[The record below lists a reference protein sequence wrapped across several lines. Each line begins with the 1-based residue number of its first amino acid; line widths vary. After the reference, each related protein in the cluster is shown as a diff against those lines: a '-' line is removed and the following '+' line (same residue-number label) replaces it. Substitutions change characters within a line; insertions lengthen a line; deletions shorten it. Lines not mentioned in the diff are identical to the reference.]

1 MAGRP
6 APAGKGLSQ
15 MKPEVLCVLQLM
27 PSVMEV
33 LEERYTLHKLWLA
46 EDRAALLDRIAP
58 SVRGIATDG
67 HAGASA
73 ELMAALPK
81 LEIVGCYGVGVD
93 SIDLG
98 FAKEHGVVVTNTPG
112 VLTDDVADMAIALL
126 LDACRGISAGD
137 RHVRTGSWLSGPM
150 PLTRSLKGKR
160 VGILGLGRIGR
171 AIAERAEIFGCE
183 LCWHGP
189 REKSDAPYP
198 FYPDLTEMAG
208 ACDFVVVA
216 CPGGPATAGIVNREV
231 IDALGP
237 QGGLVNISR
246 GSVVDEPVLV
256 SALQD
261 GRLGCAAL
269 DVFAAEPKVPEP
281 LLTME
286 NVVLQPHMGSGTVET
301 RAAMGQLV
309 IDNLAAHFEGR
320 PVLTPV

>member
-1 MAGRP
+1 
-6 APAGKGLSQ
+6 

-33 LEERYTLHKLWLA
+33 LEERYVLHKLWQA
-46 EDRAALLDRIAP
+46 EDRAALLAQVGP
-58 SVRGIATDG
+58 AVRGIATDG

-98 FAKEHGVVVTNTPG
+98 YAKEHGVVVTNTPG

-126 LDACRGISAGD
+126 LDVCRGISAGD
-137 RHVRTGSWLSGPM
+137 RHVRTGKWLEGPM
-150 PLTRSLKGKR
+150 PLTRSLKGKS
-160 VGILGLGRIGR
+160 VGVIGLGRIGR
-171 AIAERAEIFGCE
+171 AIAEKAAIFGCA
-183 LCWHGP
+183 LSYHGP
-189 REKSDAPYP
+189 REKPDAPYP
-198 FYPDLTEMAG
+198 FYPDLTEMAA

-216 CPGGPATAGIVNREV
+216 CPGGPTTAGIVNRAVLE
-231 IDALGP
+231 ALGP
-237 QGGLVNISR
+237 EGGLVNISR
-246 GSVVDEPVLV
+246 GSVVDEPALV

-261 GRLGCAAL
+261 GRLGSAAL
-269 DVFAAEPKVPEP
+269 DVFAAEPKVPEA
-281 LLTME
+281 LLAME

>member
-1 MAGRP
+1 MT
-6 APAGKGLSQ
+6 
-15 MKPEVLCVLQLM
+15 MKPDVLCVLQLM

-46 EDRAALLDRIAP
+46 EDRAALLTEIGPA
-58 SVRGIATDG
+58 VRGIATDG

-73 ELMAALPK
+73 ELMAALPN

-93 SIDLG
+93 AIDLG
-98 FAKEHGVVVTNTPG
+98 YANDHRVVVTNTPG
-112 VLTDDVADMAIALL
+112 VLTDDVADLAIALL
-126 LDACRGISAGD
+126 LDVCRGVSRGD
-137 RHVRTGSWLSGPM
+137 RYVRGGEWLAGPM
-150 PLTRSLKGKR
+150 PLTRSLKGKK

-171 AIAERAEIFGCE
+171 AIAERAEAFGCT

-189 REKSDAPYP
+189 RPKPDAPYA
-198 FYPDLTEMAG
+198 YVPDLVEMAA

-216 CPGGPATAGIVNREV
+216 CPGGAATAGLVDRAV

-246 GSVVDEPVLV
+246 GSVVDEPALV
-256 SALQD
+256 SALQE
-261 GRLGCAAL
+261 GRLGSAAL
-269 DVFAAEPKVPEP
+269 DVFAAEPRVPEP
-281 LLTME
+281 LLAMD

-309 IDNLAAHFEGR
+309 IDNLAAHFAGN

>member
-1 MAGRP
+1 
-6 APAGKGLSQ
+6 

-33 LEERYTLHKLWLA
+33 LEERYVLHKLWQA
-46 EDRAALLDRIAP
+46 EDRAALLAEIAP
-58 SVRGIATDG
+58 AVRGIATDG

-98 FAKEHGVVVTNTPG
+98 YAKEHGVVVTNTPG

-126 LDACRGISAGD
+126 LDVCRGISAGD
-137 RHVRTGSWLSGPM
+137 RYIRTGHWLQGPM
-150 PLTRSLKGKR
+150 PLTRSLKGKS

-171 AIAERAEIFGCE
+171 AIAERAAIFGCG
-183 LCWHGP
+183 LSYHGP
-189 REKSDAPYP
+189 REKPDAPYP
-198 FYPDLTEMAG
+198 YYPDLTEMAA

-216 CPGGPATAGIVNREV
+216 CPGGPATAGIVNRAV
-231 IDALGP
+231 LDALGP

-246 GSVVDEPVLV
+246 GSVVDEPALV
-256 SALQD
+256 AALQD
-261 GRLGCAAL
+261 GRLGSAAL
-269 DVFAAEPKVPEP
+269 DVFAAEPNVPDA
-281 LLTME
+281 LLAME